1 MKTAWIMIFS
11 LAVTAGCTTAGGGKS
26 GSAKSAVEP
35 AAQAEPAVP
44 VRAKTQKQ
52 IEAEKKGAARAQ
64 EDIRRGVFR
73 IIICGERMPGEK
85 PQRDPETGLMEY
97 NEEGDDIPYNEYFD
111 EMHGYNAVM
120 REYVKTH
127 GKPK

>member
-1 MKTAWIMIFS
+1 MKRNMIIALLMSAF
-11 LAVTAGCTTAGGGKS
+11 LAGCAS
-26 GSAKSAVEP
+26 SDVREP
-35 AAQAEPAVP
+35 AKAPAAPAAESRPVP
-44 VRAKTQKQ
+44 AKTQKQ
-52 IEAEKKGAARAQ
+52 IDAEKKGAARA
-64 EDIRRGVFR
+64 EADIRRGVFR
-73 IIICGERMPGEK
+73 IIICGERFPGEK
-85 PQRDPETGLMEY
+85 PQRDAETGLMEY